1 MSYSL
6 RKGCTLGL
14 LKSHSFYY
22 STNAAYS
29 RGSIIWNNLPDVVK
43 SSDSLFELKDNIE
56 YIGNIDC
63 RCLIWRYIWYMMFY
77 FILWFGWNLLAKAT
91 WCTNG
96 K

>member
-1 MSYSL
+1 MWFYFTHKGMSYTL
-6 RKGCTLGL
+6 RKGCTRGL
-14 LKSHSFYY
+14 LNSHSFYY

-63 RCLIWRYIWYMMFY
+63 RCLV
-77 FILWFGWNLLAKAT
+77 
-91 WCTNG
+91 
-96 K
+96 